1 MKDENSMVG
10 LTSGYADA
18 DQSENIRLSLVQQNR
33 QAVEAKIKE
42 IEAQSL
48 ALEAKVAAGEISA
61 ADLKRHQDEIG
72 RAHKRLAGNLRLLEL
87 YVSQLEQVE
96 N

>member
-1 MKDENSMVG
+1 MKDENSMAG

-18 DQSENIRLSLVQQNR
+18 DQAENIRLSLVQQNR
-33 QAVEAKIKE
+33 EAVEAKIND

-48 ALEAKVAAGEISA
+48 ALEARAAAGEIST
-61 ADLKRHQDEIG
+61 ADLKHHQEDIS
-72 RAHKRLAGNLRLLEL
+72 RVRKRLEGNLRLLEL
-87 YVSQLEQVE
+87 YVSRLEQFE